1 MERRFQTK
9 DELEHFD
16 FEDAVLEEVECA
28 CGRVKVMIDNV
39 KILPDN
45 SMNRDIRTMRANQME
60 ITFVEGSMA
69 QLEEEGYKVYDAD
82 GNLRQTY
89 EDRAMSEQE
98 IQEGLR
104 ELSGLTVYEIN
115 KADGMYSIVVEGEDH
130 SSRFEIAAEKWTRPQ
145 KPTITNTAKKHL
157 GCQTSTSQL
166 SPTCEALVSWE
177 TKEPMTMRLPC
188 VQYRPSIS

>member
-9 DELEHFD
+9 DELERFD

-60 ITFVEGSMA
+60 ITFVEGSLA
-69 QLEEEGYKVYDAD
+69 QLVEEGYKVYDAD

-130 SSRFEIAAEKWTRPQ
+130 SFRLEIAADHEIAGWDKFLTVE
-145 KPTITNTAKKHL
+145 
-157 GCQTSTSQL
+157 S
-166 SPTCEALVSWE
+166 
-177 TKEPMTMRLPC
+177 
-188 VQYRPSIS
+188 

>member
-45 SMNRDIRTMRANQME
+45 SMNRDIRL
-60 ITFVEGSMA
+60 A
-69 QLEEEGYKVYDAD
+69 QLVEEGYKVYDAD

-130 SSRFEIAAEKWTRPQ
+130 SFRLEIAADHEIAGWDKFLTVE
-145 KPTITNTAKKHL
+145 
-157 GCQTSTSQL
+157 S
-166 SPTCEALVSWE
+166 
-177 TKEPMTMRLPC
+177 
-188 VQYRPSIS
+188 